1 MKTPLLCILP
11 VLLMA
16 ACSGPEAE
24 EAPANAT
31 PATIALGSDD
41 VTVARTTDMA
51 SGIVLTGSLDP
62 SEVVEVKAQVAGTIA
77 SLDADRG
84 VSVKRGQRIGVIE
97 AAGVRSQVSGARAGV
112 AAGQSAIAAAE
123 ANVAALKQK
132 LEGARQ
138 LHAAGAMSTVDLQ
151 SFEAQYEAA
160 VGQLAAARA
169 QTAAANAQL
178 ATASEAASRTTIE
191 APITGIVSAREVSR
205 GEAVNVGQTLFTVVN
220 PDVLELSGQIPVTQA
235 AAVQV
240 GQAVSFSLDAYPGQV
255 FTGRVARID
264 PVADPN
270 TRQVGVALE
279 LPNPGRRLIAGQFV
293 TGRVITANVG
303 KAITVPRAALR
314 GAETDRY
321 VLVIENNTVERR
333 PVVAAAIDPS
343 RDTVA
348 IASGLRDGEQVIV
361 SPDQSIVAGT
371 QVRMPEPAGSQP

>member
-1 MKTPLLCILP
+1 
-11 VLLMA
+11 
-16 ACSGPEAE
+16 
-24 EAPANAT
+24 
-31 PATIALGSDD
+31 
-41 VTVARTTDMA
+41 VTVARVADVA

-77 SLDADRG
+77 SLAADRG
-84 VSVKRGQRIGVIE
+84 VAVKRGQRIGVIE

-112 AAGQSAIAAAE
+112 AAGESAIAAAE
-123 ANVAALKQK
+123 ANLAALRQK

-169 QTAAANAQL
+169 QTAAAGAQL
-178 ATASEAASRTTIE
+178 ATASEAAGRTTIE

-205 GEAVNVGQTLFTVVN
+205 GEAVSVGQTLFTIVN
-220 PDVLELSGQIPVTQA
+220 PDILELSGQIPVTQA
-235 AAVQV
+235 TAVQV
-240 GQAVSFSLDAYPGQV
+240 GQAVSFSLDAYPDQV

-314 GAETDRY
+314 GSEADRH
-321 VLVIENNTVERR
+321 VLVVENNRVQRR
-333 PVVAAAIDPS
+333 SVAAGTVDPS

-348 IASGLRDGEQVIV
+348 INSGLREGERVII
-361 SPDQSIVAGT
+361 SPDQSIAPGAEVQLPSPTGA
-371 QVRMPEPAGSQP
+371 EP

>member
-1 MKTPLLCILP
+1 M
-11 VLLMA
+11 
-16 ACSGPEAE
+16 
-24 EAPANAT
+24 
-31 PATIALGSDD
+31 
-41 VTVARTTDMA
+41 
-51 SGIVLTGSLDP
+51 TGSLDP

-255 FTGRVARID
+255 FTGRVGRID

>member
-255 FTGRVARID
+255 FTGRVGRID

>member
-138 LHAAGAMSTVDLQ
+138 LHAAGAMTTVDL
-151 SFEAQYEAA
+151 
-160 VGQLAAARA
+160 
-169 QTAAANAQL
+169 
-178 ATASEAASRTTIE
+178 
-191 APITGIVSAREVSR
+191 
-205 GEAVNVGQTLFTVVN
+205 
-220 PDVLELSGQIPVTQA
+220 
-235 AAVQV
+235 
-240 GQAVSFSLDAYPGQV
+240 
-255 FTGRVARID
+255 
-264 PVADPN
+264 
-270 TRQVGVALE
+270 
-279 LPNPGRRLIAGQFV
+279 
-293 TGRVITANVG
+293 
-303 KAITVPRAALR
+303 
-314 GAETDRY
+314 
-321 VLVIENNTVERR
+321 
-333 PVVAAAIDPS
+333 
-343 RDTVA
+343 
-348 IASGLRDGEQVIV
+348 
-361 SPDQSIVAGT
+361 
-371 QVRMPEPAGSQP
+371 